1 MTEQTFQSPIRS
13 LVVAA
18 LAVAMALGVCTAS
31 AQSQK
36 SQPQKNVT
44 PFGGIEVK
52 RGQPVKIQATSLEVR
67 DKEKKA
73 TFRGDV
79 HVVQGETDLR
89 CHTLVVYYDN
99 ESGASKASA
108 SKAGAPRVK
117 EASAK
122 DPSAK
127 RDQQI
132 RKMIAT
138 GNVIIVTQK
147 GQRAR
152 GDRGD
157 FDMHSNTVVLT
168 GNVVVASGDDVLRGQ
183 RLVVDLTTGVSRMES
198 GGGRVEG
205 LFQSKGGQNPVRSQ
219 RPAKAQ
225 REP

>member
-1 MTEQTFQSPIRS
+1 MRP
-13 LVVAA
+13 LLVAA
-18 LAVAMALGVCTAS
+18 LAVATALGVCAAS

-36 SQPQKNVT
+36 NQSQKKTVA
-44 PFGGIEVK
+44 PFAGIEVK
-52 RGQPVKIQATSLEVR
+52 RGEPVKIQSNSLEVR

-79 HVVQGETDLR
+79 HVVQGDTDLR
-89 CHTLVVYYDN
+89 CQTLVVYYDN
-99 ESGASKASA
+99 ETVKPGALKA
-108 SKAGAPRVK
+108 P
-117 EASAK
+117 ASAK
-122 DPSAK
+122 GPPAK

-138 GNVIIVTQK
+138 GNVIVVTQK
-147 GQRAR
+147 GQRAT

-157 FDMHSNTVVLT
+157 FDMKTNTVVLT

-183 RLVVDLTTGVSRMES
+183 RLMVDLTTGISRMES

-205 LFQSKGGQNPVRSQ
+205 LFQSKGGQDPIRGQ
-219 RPAKAQ
+219 RPARAQ

>member
-1 MTEQTFQSPIRS
+1 VSHSSIRLLIAS
-13 LVVAA
+13 A
-18 LAVAMALGVCTAS
+18 LAAAMAFGACAAS

-36 SQPQKNVT
+36 KST
-44 PFGGIEVK
+44 APFGGIELK
-52 RGQPVKIQATSLEVR
+52 RGQPVKIQAASLEVR

-73 TFRGDV
+73 TFRGNV
-79 HVVQGETDLR
+79 HVIQGETDLR
-89 CHTLVVYYDN
+89 CNILVVYYD
-99 ESGASKASA
+99 EPGGPKT
-108 SKAGAPRVK
+108 KQQQKQQQQP
-117 EASAK
+117 
-122 DPSAK
+122 AK

-138 GNVIIVTQK
+138 GNVIVTQK
-147 GQRAR
+147 DQRAT

-157 FDMHSNTVVLT
+157 FDVLTNTVTLT
-168 GNVVVASGDDVLRGQ
+168 GNVVVARGEDVLRGQ

-205 LFQSKGGQNPVRSQ
+205 LFQSKAGQDPIRTP